1 MVILYE
7 TDCKIK
13 CNRLRDKKENRLM
26 RKSTSSNF
34 NINIT
39 KQTSTEYN
47 LYYDYYFQ
55 VSLSWVMFICHTSL

>member
-1 MVILYE
+1 
-7 TDCKIK
+7 
-13 CNRLRDKKENRLM
+13 M

-34 NINIT
+34 NENIT
-39 KQTSTEYN
+39 KQISTEYIQEVRILTPWYI